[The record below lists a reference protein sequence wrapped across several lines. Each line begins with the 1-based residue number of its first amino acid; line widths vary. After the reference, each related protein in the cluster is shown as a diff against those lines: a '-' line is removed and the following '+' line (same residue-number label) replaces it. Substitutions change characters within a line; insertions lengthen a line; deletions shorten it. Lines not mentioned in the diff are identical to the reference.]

1 MEAAGDLIDGIYML
15 GSVNGILA
23 PLDGLEGEQLE
34 YATTYQEKGAEYGM
48 STDDIFKGFAAQGF
62 SAIMNIWEASQ
73 DVEGDVTGK
82 AISDAIG
89 ATDGSQPSFG
99 GPPLNCAGSTGAVHR
114 RLQLRG
120 RHRSMGCRDRHA
132 GQRRPVAQRARPGG
146 RHRTPPRRL
155 IGQAAQLP

>member
-1 MEAAGDLIDGIYML
+1 L

-62 SAIMNIWEASQ
+62 SAIMNIWEASK

-99 GPPLNCAGSTGAVHR
+99 GPPLNCAGAPAPYVAVCSSEVAIDQWDAAAGALVNVVPS
-114 RLQLRG
+114 LSGL
-120 RHRSMGCRDRHA
+120 DLVA
-132 GQRRPVAQRARPGG
+132 GTELRPGG
-146 RHRTPPRRL
+146 
-155 IGQAAQLP
+155 